1 MTIGH
6 PTPADISTPQC
17 PHLRLREQGGRG
29 QKDWKRQKARTSAV
43 GSDRG
48 AALIQLLQS
57 GCLSKPCIMTI
68 AIGTQRW
75 KVRSY
80 KTLNLDKY
88 LQATNAEQEWNF
100 RKEIYNRV
108 KVRYIYC
115 HSGLQPPARYLK
127 KKSWKS
133 NWSCPFIL

>member
-127 KKSWKS
+127 KSWKS